1 MKEFNRDK
9 KNGIDEK
16 LKELVIAR
24 IEAQMSPN
32 LRLSVGGGGSL
43 DKDQIIEHIEKGD
56 EVGKQIVQSHLN
68 FIKAQS
74 SGQLISA
81 LNSI

>member
-1 MKEFNRDK
+1 MKESNKKEKNKIDK
-9 KNGIDEK
+9 R
-16 LKELVIAR
+16 LQELVIAR

-32 LRLSVGGGGSL
+32 LKLSIGNGGSL

-56 EVGKQIVQSHLN
+56 EIGMQIVQSHLN

-74 SGQLISA
+74 SGQLTSA